1 MHIWS
6 EKIVA
11 GQVEASAVAARLRDR
26 PAAGRV
32 ELGPRLLDVRQFFL
46 KNYNCWASWA
56 QSRKNYLTR

>member
-6 EKIVA
+6 EEMVA
-11 GQVEASAVAARLRDR
+11 GRVEALAVAARLRDR

-32 ELGPRLLDVRQFFL
+32 ELGPRLLDVRYFFL

-56 QSRKNYLTR
+56 KTRKNYLSR